1 MGNFVEMDEL
11 KRINDEAKQLSAD
24 IKKLFAYKVSKS
36 TVIPNIDDVIEEKRK
51 KLVEL
56 RTKLELANRK
66 MGDGYYDR
74 HKKNKRK

>member
-36 TVIPNIDDVIEEKRK
+36 TVIPNIDDVIEEKGK

-56 RTKLELANRK
+56 RNKLELANRK
-66 MGDGYYDR
+66 MVGGYYDR